1 MVTGIPTTDIS
12 SMAREAL
19 SAIRRSNFFSEDCP
33 AHKAIAC
40 IANKW
45 SVLVIYALSQGP
57 KRYTTLRKQIPAP
70 AKVLVAVLRRL
81 ERNALVRRTVYARVP
96 PAVEYQLTPLGA
108 SLVEPLAILCRWAEL
123 HLDELAAIQRPG
135 RSRVK

>member
-1 MVTGIPTTDIS
+1 MVTGTFTAGVS
-12 SMAREAL
+12 SLAQEAL
-19 SAIRRSNFFSEDCP
+19 SEIRRSNFFSEDCP

-45 SVLVIYALSQGP
+45 SVLAIYALAQGP
-57 KRYTTLRKQIPAP
+57 KRHRELRKQIPAS
-70 AKVLVAVLRRL
+70 AKVLVEVLRRL
-81 ERNALVRRTVYARVP
+81 EMNGLVKRTVFAGVP

-123 HLDELAAIQRPG
+123 HLDELEAMQQRQAV
-135 RSRVK
+135 R